1 MNEVNSQTKTKTYW
15 SKTLDSSFNREN
27 VITNYLYPF
36 TEAQIQQSEPEESV
50 GKLERILLNN
60 IWQRY
65 QASSNLIYF
74 SCQYCLA
81 KQWGSGQLA
90 CVCHQKKLLL
100 TNKPESVLLWSEEQ
114 IQTSMR
120 WNSNILFYYQI
131 ENNYQWQM

>member
-36 TEAQIQQSEPEESV
+36 TKAQIQQSEPEDSV
-50 GKLERILLNN
+50 GKLEQILLNN

-74 SCQYCLA
+74 SC
-81 KQWGSGQLA
+81 
-90 CVCHQKKLLL
+90 
-100 TNKPESVLLWSEEQ
+100 
-114 IQTSMR
+114 
-120 WNSNILFYYQI
+120 
-131 ENNYQWQM
+131 